1 MISRALL
8 RDGLRL
14 QADTLNEERRVAHEE
29 EKDRYQKAN
38 GELKQELEDF
48 IMREGKYEKRS
59 CPWAPHYLID
69 SSVPTPEDVVI
80 QIHQFAP
87 VSRFISER
95 GYFPE

>member
-1 MISRALL
+1 M
-8 RDGLRL
+8 RL

-69 SSVPTPEDVVI
+69 SSVPTPEDLVI
-80 QIHQFAP
+80 QIHPLFLGSFLTRLFPGVGA
-87 VSRFISER
+87 R
-95 GYFPE
+95 GP